1 MASQPPDSALPTVL
15 LVEDDDLLAEV
26 LIALLAPSAAVTW
39 AASAEQALELLPTVD
54 WDLLIS
60 DIELPG
66 MNGLELVRVAREKC
80 PHISA
85 LMLSGHADFEHA
97 VAAIRAGADDYLP
110 KPVDRR
116 ALATKT
122 DELIALAASRKAAA
136 RAVVLAIGAHPDDVE
151 IGVGGIL
158 LRHAHAGD
166 RINVLT
172 LTGGEAGG
180 EPGLRAREAER
191 AAELMGA
198 RLFHSDLQDTSLS
211 VSDGGLTIGR
221 ISAVVDEVAPT
232 IIYTH
237 TLLDVHQD
245 HRQVHQA
252 TLVAARGVPRIFCY
266 QAPSTT
272 VEYHPSRFVAI
283 DDFIDRKL
291 EVIRAY
297 GSQATTRG
305 YLDEELTRATA
316 RYWGRFTRGRYVE
329 PLEVA
334 RDSDV
339 QGTVHV
345 QRKASNEE
353 TLHVD

>member
-1 MASQPPDSALPTVL
+1 MNRAADPAATVL
-15 LVEDDDLLAEV
+15 LVEDDDLLGEV
-26 LIALLAPSAAVTW
+26 LTALLAPRADVTW
-39 AASAEQALELLPTVD
+39 AQSAEEALEKLPTAD

-66 MNGLELVRVAREKC
+66 MDGLDLVRIARDRL
-80 PHISA
+80 PQISA
-85 LMLSGHADFEHA
+85 LMLSAHADFDHA

-110 KPVDRR
+110 KPVDRG
-116 ALATKT
+116 ALLTKT
-122 DELIALAASRKAAA
+122 DELIALARTRKAAA

-158 LRHAHAGD
+158 LSHTAKGD
-166 RINVLT
+166 QVNVLT

-180 EPGLRAREAER
+180 EPGLRAQEAEN
-191 AAELMGA
+191 AAALMGA
-198 RLFHSDLQDTSLS
+198 RLFHTDLQDTSLS
-211 VSDGGLTIGR
+211 VSDGGVMIGA
-221 ISAVVDEVAPT
+221 ISDVIAAISPT
-232 IIYTH
+232 VIYTH

-245 HRQVHQA
+245 HRNVHRA

-272 VEYHPSRFVAI
+272 VDFHPTRFIAI
-283 DDFIDRKL
+283 DDFMDAKL
-291 EVIRAY
+291 DVIRAY

-329 PLEVA
+329 PLEVV
-334 RDSDV
+334 RDSDA
-339 QGTVHV
+339 QGSVHIDPT
-345 QRKASNEE
+345 ANEE
-353 TLHVD
+353 HLDVD